1 MIRMAKSESLINKL
15 LPSNKTYKKAKKN
28 YSTTNQELMDYG
40 SISDN
45 PLFAQGV
52 GIIGDLG
59 KFDPKYQGI
68 ANDVYNDLANFG
80 DFEYNLSGDP
90 LYQQYA
96 DQYKSLGKLA
106 MQDTIG
112 QAAALTGGY
121 ASSYAQTAGQQAYNQ
136 HLSEL
141 NNMIPEL
148 YNLAL
153 NNYNSK
159 LGRLQGLYDAA
170 VQGYNMEANTYNT
183 NLGYGTSLID
193 AGYNQFTADLD
204 RLSTRN
210 TATLN
215 ELSRIEGLLGTGATY
230 YQAQEIADAE
240 NKAKETVAYYDY
252 LGKLADASADADPT
266 WFYDPNVT
274 FDVKYDDDGDIVS
287 YTYTLPNGEKRT
299 TVAGENPFSETTNKD
314 AWGKNG
320 ELTTFKNGF
329 QPNNIGGNR
338 VWEYINPTK
347 NPSDGS
353 TIPTKLL
360 YYYEDAPKG
369 APKYEE
375 LQVYMSQEHDEN
387 GEKIYNPQYFVYDV
401 YKNKYV
407 KINIKKISQYNPKN
421 KYTKEELEEFFTPVV
436 GFTPDEI
443 D

>member
-1 MIRMAKSESLINKL
+1 MAKSESIINKL
-15 LPSNKTYKKAKKN
+15 IPSNKTYKKAKKN

-59 KFDPKYQGI
+59 KFDSAFSDKYST
-68 ANDVYNDLANFG
+68 AYDNYANFG
-80 DFEYNLSGDP
+80 DFEYNLAGDP

-153 NNYNSK
+153 NNYNTK
-159 LGRLQGLYDAA
+159 RGRLQGLMDAA
-170 VQGYNMEANTYNT
+170 AQGYNMDLNTYNT

-210 TATLN
+210 TSALN
-215 ELSRIEGLLGTGATY
+215 ELSRIEGLMGQGATY
-230 YQAQEIADAE
+230 YQAQEIAEAE
-240 NKAKETVAYYDY
+240 NEAIENAAEYEY
-252 LGKLADASADADPT
+252 LGKLADS
-266 WFYDPNVT
+266 WRYDPDFT
-274 FDVKYDDDGDIVS
+274 FDVKYGDDGDIES
-287 YTYTLPNGEKRT
+287 YIYTLTNGEQRT
-299 TVAGENPFSETTNKD
+299 TEPGENPFSQTTNKD

-347 NPSDGS
+347 TLPDGS
-353 TIPTKLL
+353 TIPTKIL

-375 LQVYMSQEHDEN
+375 LQVYMSQEHDKN
-387 GEKIYNPQYFVYDV
+387 GEKKYYPQYFVYDV

-407 KINIKKISQYNPKN
+407 KINTDKISKYNPKH
-421 KYTKEELEEFFTPVV
+421 KYTEEEFNEFFTPVV
-436 GFTPDEI
+436 GFTPDPI

>member
-1 MIRMAKSESLINKL
+1 MAKSESIINKL
-15 LPSNKTYKKAKKN
+15 IPSNKTYKKAKKN

-68 ANDVYNDLANFG
+68 ANDVYNDLSNFG

-153 NNYNSK
+153 NNYKTK

-210 TATLN
+210 TSALN
-215 ELSRIEGLLGTGATY
+215 ELTRIEGLMGQGATY

-252 LGKLADASADADPT
+252 LGKLADASADADPI
-266 WFYDPNVT
+266 WGYDPDFTYDYSEKVI
-274 FDVKYDDDGDIVS
+274 DMGDGKYVNGS
-287 YTYTLPNGEKRT
+287 YTYTLPDGQKV
-299 TVAGENPFSETTNKD
+299 TVKAGENPFSNVENKD
-314 AWGKNG
+314 VKNG
-320 ELTTFKNGF
+320 TFDNGF
-329 QPNNIGGNR
+329 QPNNIGGER
-338 VWEYINPTK
+338 VWKVVNPELTPFE
-347 NPSDGS
+347 NGTIDYVYPNGS
-353 TIPTKLL
+353 
-360 YYYEDAPKG
+360 A
-369 APKYEE
+369 EE
-375 LQVYMSQEHDEN
+375 LPIYMSKSEGGTYE
-387 GEKIYNPQYFVYDV
+387 PQYFIYDV
-401 YKNKYV
+401 YKNRYL
-407 KINIKKISQYNPKN
+407 KINIGKMSEYNPKK
-421 KYTKEELEEFFTPVV
+421 KYTAKELEEFFKPV
-436 GFTPDEI
+436 TKLNIQPITTDKK
-443 D
+443 